1 MHNHPRAW
9 IDEFL
14 AYKRIAIAG
23 ASRDPKHFSR
33 TVMDEFVKRG
43 YDVAPVNPN
52 ADEIGGLKCWR
63 TVGEVDPAPEGV
75 LVMTS
80 TKDACEI
87 VRGSA
92 ERGVKLVWLYKA
104 VGGGAVSPEAVEAC
118 DQLGVRVIAGECPF
132 MFFPNTAWF
141 HRIHAGWRT
150 LTGTMP
156 R

>member
-14 AYKRIAIAG
+14 SYKRIAIAG

-33 TVMDEFVKRG
+33 RVLDEFVKRG
-43 YDVAPVNPN
+43 YDVVPVNPN
-52 ADEIGGLKCWR
+52 ADEIAGLKCAR
-63 TVGEVDPAPEGV
+63 GLDKVDPPPEGV

-80 TKDACEI
+80 SEENCAL
-87 VRGSA
+87 VRQSA
-92 ERGVKLVWLYKA
+92 ERGIKLVWLYKA
-104 VGGGAVSPEAVEAC
+104 VGGGAVSRDAVETC
-118 DQLGVRVIAGECPF
+118 DKLGIRVIAGECPF

>member
-1 MHNHPRAW
+1 MPNHPRAW

-23 ASRDPKHFSR
+23 ASRDGKHFSR
-33 TVMDEFVKRG
+33 MVMDEFVQRG
-43 YDVAPVNPN
+43 YDVVPVNPN
-52 ADEIGGLKCWR
+52 ADEIGGLACKR
-63 TVGEVDPAPEGV
+63 SLAEVDPAPEGV
-75 LVMTS
+75 LVMTAAKES
-80 TKDACEI
+80 CELI
-87 VRGSA
+87 RQSA
-92 ERGVKLVWLYKA
+92 ERGVKMVWLYKA

-118 DQLGVRVIAGECPF
+118 DKLEMRVIAGECPF

-141 HRIHAGWRT
+141 HKIHAGWRT

>member
-14 AYKRIAIAG
+14 SYKRIAIAG

-33 TVMDEFVKRG
+33 RVLDEFVKRG

-52 ADEIGGLKCWR
+52 ADEIAGLKCSR
-63 TVGEVDPAPEGV
+63 SLDQMDPPPEGV
-75 LVMTS
+75 LVMTPPRE
-80 TKDACEI
+80 TCEL
-87 VRGSA
+87 VRRSA
-92 ERGVKLVWLYKA
+92 ERGVKMVWLYRA
-104 VGGGAVSPEAVEAC
+104 VGCGSFSPEAVEAC
-118 DQLGVRVIAGECPF
+118 DRLGMRVIAGECPF

-141 HRIHAGWRT
+141 HKLHAGWRT